1 MGRIVCGVNRTK
13 KMKRG
18 MGMRKL
24 MISLVLLAAIVMVS
38 SCVEIT
44 EVESIEL
51 DWVPQEW
58 YDISGSNINLEDKEL
73 TVNYDDGESDTITL
87 DTTGVS
93 LSGSGVDGTSMRLD
107 RVGKFDV
114 TVAFEGASLTF
125 EYYVDDEDFVQAIN
139 SIEKIGNFKGEED
152 DTDTFVGY
160 LSSLN
165 LSTYGLEIWYDEVYE
180 GVDGVDNSDVRGVEK
195 DVIATRENGYGGE
208 FDNAYQVQQVILAAV
223 SHRMAT
229 RDGRLYVEEDIIQ
242 VIQEIE
248 EEEIEE
254 EEFEPIDWDL
264 LVFNLI
270 SVYEGNVMTHV
281 ANTDKAGNNLTSEFL
296 VGYYRSLFEGPIYG
310 SDTIEIEVDENTYI
324 ATNFPGIFEI
334 GSDLEFAE
342 FMHEYFYEDNK
353 GGYDPDESPA
363 LRIPGYSEIAEAI
376 NHYLITLKDDDN
388 NNYFVELDKNE

>member
-1 MGRIVCGVNRTK
+1 
-13 KMKRG
+13 
-18 MGMRKL
+18 MRKL
-24 MISLVLLAAIVMVS
+24 MVSLVLLAAIVMVS

-125 EYYVDDEDFVQAIN
+125 EYYVDDEDFVEAIN
-139 SIEKIGNFKGEED
+139 NVEGAGEYDED
-152 DTDTFVGY
+152 EYDGTDHNTLVGY
-160 LSSLN
+160 LATRED
-165 LSTYGLEIWYDEVYE
+165 LSIYGLEIWYDEVYE
-180 GVDGVDNSDVRGVEK
+180 GYGENADVRAVEE
-195 DVIATRENGYGGE
+195 DVIATRDNSYPDG

-248 EEEIEE
+248 EEE
-254 EEFEPIDWDL
+254 FEPIDWDL

-270 SVYEGNVMTHV
+270 SVYEGYVVTHV
-281 ANTDKAGNNLTSEFL
+281 VAGGDVLASSDLE
-296 VGYYRSLFEGPIYG
+296 VYYRYLFEGPIYG
-310 SDTIEIEVDENTYI
+310 GDTITIEVDDDTYI
-324 ATNFPGIFEI
+324 ATNFPGITEV